1 MNVQKSARITPS
13 PRAEQVMPP
22 VGVKVSLNTEMQKFL
37 QEKTVTPSPG
47 QYPRMTADSAQV
59 SAASVTW
66 TNAEPD
72 TLMER
77 VLAPANL
84 RRAYQRVVSNKGA
97 PGADGMTV
105 DDLADYVKQ
114 YWPTLK
120 VRLLAGE
127 YHPQGVRAVDIPKP
141 KGGTRQLG
149 IPSVV
154 DRLIQQALLQQ
165 LTPIF
170 DPLFSDY
177 SYGFRPGRSAHQAI
191 ETARGHVAAG
201 HRWCVELDL
210 EKFFDRVNHDVLM
223 AYVAR
228 QIEDKR
234 VLTLIRRY
242 LEAGT
247 MSGGLVSRRQEG
259 TPQGGPLSPLLSNI
273 LLNELDRELER
284 RGHRFVRY
292 ADDANIYVCSQRAGT
307 RVMAGVERFLN
318 QRLKLTLNRE
328 KSHVARPWVC
338 DYLGYG
344 MSWHQQPRLRV
355 ATMSLGR
362 LHDRL
367 RDLLRGARGHKM
379 ANVIERINPVL
390 RGWAGYFKLSQS
402 KRPLEEIDGWVR
414 RKLRCVVWRQWKR
427 PSTRA
432 RNLMRLGLSE
442 ARACKSAFNGR
453 GPWWSSGA
461 SHMNQA
467 LPKKL
472 WDQLGL
478 VSVLDTINRLSRIA

>member
-1 MNVQKSARITPS
+1 
-13 PRAEQVMPP
+13 
-22 VGVKVSLNTEMQKFL
+22 
-37 QEKTVTPSPG
+37 
-47 QYPRMTADSAQV
+47 MTAGRAQT
-59 SAASVTW
+59 STASVAW

-77 VLAPANL
+77 VLKPANL

-105 DDLADYVKQ
+105 EQLADYTNQ
-114 YWPTLK
+114 YWPILK
-120 VRLLAGE
+120 ARLLAGE
-127 YHPQGVRAVDIPKP
+127 YHPQGVRAVEIPKP

-191 ETARGHVAAG
+191 ETARVHVAAG

-223 AYVAR
+223 AYVER

-234 VLTLIRRY
+234 VLRLIRRY
-242 LEAGT
+242 LEAGV
-247 MSGGLVSRRQEG
+247 MSGGIVSRRQEG

-292 ADDANIYVCSQRAGT
+292 ADDANIYVRSRRAGE
-307 RVMAGVERFLN
+307 RVLAGVERFLG

-328 KSHVARPWVC
+328 KSRVVRPWVC

-344 MSWHQQPRLRV
+344 MSRHRQPRLKV
-355 ATMSLGR
+355 ATLSLGR
-362 LHDRL
+362 LRDRL

-379 ANVIERINPVL
+379 ADVIERVNPML
-390 RGWAGYFKLSQS
+390 RGWASYFKLSQS
-402 KRPLEEIDGWVR
+402 RKPLEELDGWVR
-414 RKLRCVVWRQWKR
+414 RKLRCVIWRQWKQ

-432 RNLMRLGLSE
+432 RNLMRLGIQE
-442 ARACKSAFNGR
+442 GRAHTSAANGR
-453 GPWWSSGA
+453 GPWWNSGA

-478 VSVLDTINRLSRIA
+478 VSILDTINGLSA

>member
-1 MNVQKSARITPS
+1 
-13 PRAEQVMPP
+13 MPP
-22 VGVKVSLNTEMQKFL
+22 VGVRVSSNVEAQNIL

-47 QYPRMTADSAQV
+47 RYPRMTADSAQV

-307 RVMAGVERFLN
+307 RVMTGVERFLN

>member
-1 MNVQKSARITPS
+1 MLFRS
-13 PRAEQVMPP
+13 
-22 VGVKVSLNTEMQKFL
+22 
-37 QEKTVTPSPG
+37 
-47 QYPRMTADSAQV
+47 
-59 SAASVTW
+59 SVTW

-105 DDLADYVKQ
+105 DQLADYVKQ
-114 YWPTLK
+114 YWPILK
-120 VRLLAGE
+120 TRLLAGE
-127 YHPQGVRAVDIPKP
+127 YHPQSVRAVDIPKP

-165 LTPIF
+165 LTSIF

-177 SYGFRPGRSAHQAI
+177 SYGFRPNRSAHQAV
-191 ETARGHVAAG
+191 ETARSHVAAG

-223 AYVAR
+223 AHIERHV
-228 QIEDKR
+228 EDKR
-234 VLTLIRRY
+234 VLRLIRRY

-247 MSGGLVSRRQEG
+247 MSGGIASRRQEG

-292 ADDANIYVCSQRAGT
+292 ADDANIYVCSHRAGA
-307 RVMAGVERFLN
+307 RVMASVEHFLA
-318 QRLKLTLNRE
+318 QRLKLTLNRA
-328 KSHVARPWVC
+328 KSRVARPWTC

-344 MSWHQQPRLRV
+344 MSWHKQPKLKV

-362 LHDRL
+362 LRDRL
-367 RDLLRGARGHKM
+367 RELLRGARSHKV
-379 ANVIERINPVL
+379 ANVIEWINPVL

-402 KRPLEEIDGWVR
+402 KRPLEELDGWVR
-414 RKLRCVVWRQWKR
+414 RKLRCVIWRQWKQ

-432 RNLMRLGLSE
+432 RNLMRLGLKE
-442 ARACKSAFNGR
+442 GRACNSAFNGR
-453 GPWWSSGA
+453 GSWWNSGA

-467 LPKKL
+467 LPKTL
-472 WDQLGL
+472 WNRLGL
-478 VSVLDTINRLSRIA
+478 VSILDTINRLSRLT

>member
-1 MNVQKSARITPS
+1 MTP
-13 PRAEQVMPP
+13 
-22 VGVKVSLNTEMQKFL
+22 G
-37 QEKTVTPSPG
+37 
-47 QYPRMTADSAQV
+47 SAQV
-59 SAASVTW
+59 SAASMTW

-77 VLAPANL
+77 VLAPTNL
-84 RRAYQRVVSNKGA
+84 KRAYQRVVRNKGA

-105 DDLADYVKQ
+105 ADLAGYVKQ
-114 YWPTLK
+114 YWPTLRT
-120 VRLLAGE
+120 RLLAGE
-127 YHPQGVRAVDIPKP
+127 YHPQVVRAVEIPKP
-141 KGGTRQLG
+141 QGGMRQLG

-170 DPLFSDY
+170 DPLFSGY

-191 ETARGHVAAG
+191 ETARAHVAMG

-223 AYVAR
+223 ARVQR
-228 QIEDKR
+228 QIEDR
-234 VLTLIRRY
+234 QVLRLIRRY
-242 LEAGT
+242 LEAGI
-247 MSGGLVSRRQEG
+247 MSGGVISQRQEG

-273 LLNELDRELER
+273 LLDELDRELER

-292 ADDANIYVCSQRAGT
+292 ADDANIYVRSRRAGE
-307 RVMAGVERFLN
+307 RVMNNVERFLS

-328 KSHVARPWVC
+328 KSRVARPWVC

-344 MSWHQQPRLRV
+344 ISWHRQPRLRV
-355 ATMSLGR
+355 APMSLGR
-362 LHDRL
+362 LRDRL
-367 RDLLRGARGHKM
+367 RDLLRGARGCKM
-379 ANVIERINPVL
+379 ATVIERINPVL

-402 KRPLEEIDGWVR
+402 KRPLEELDGWVR
-414 RKLRCVVWRQWKR
+414 HKLRCVIWRQWKR

-442 ARACKSAFNGR
+442 ERACKSAFNGR
-453 GPWWSSGA
+453 GPWWNSGA
-461 SHMNQA
+461 PHMNQA

-472 WDQLGL
+472 WDNLGL
-478 VSVLDTINRLSRIA
+478 VSILDTINRLNRMA

>member
-1 MNVQKSARITPS
+1 MHDSA
-13 PRAEQVMPP
+13 
-22 VGVKVSLNTEMQKFL
+22 KVST
-37 QEKTVTPSPG
+37 
-47 QYPRMTADSAQV
+47 
-59 SAASVTW
+59 ASVTW

-72 TLMER
+72 ALMER

-105 DDLADYVKQ
+105 ADLAGYVKQ
-114 YWPTLK
+114 YWPALK

-127 YHPQGVRAVDIPKP
+127 YHPQAVRAVEIPKP
-141 KGGTRQLG
+141 QGGTRQLG

-154 DRLIQQALLQQ
+154 DRLIQQALQQQ

-177 SYGFRPGRSAHQAI
+177 SYGFRPSRSAHQAV
-191 ETARGHVAAG
+191 EMARTHVEAG

-210 EKFFDRVNHDVLM
+210 EKFFDRVNHDILM
-223 AYVAR
+223 ACLQRRV
-228 QIEDKR
+228 EDKR
-234 VLTLIRRY
+234 VLRLIRRY
-242 LEAGT
+242 LEAGI
-247 MSGGLVSRRQEG
+247 MSDGIVSQRQEG

-273 LLNELDRELER
+273 LLDELDRELER

-292 ADDANIYVCSQRAGT
+292 ADDANVYVRSPRAGQ
-307 RVMAGVERFLN
+307 RVMDSVERFLS
-318 QRLKLTLNRE
+318 QRLKLSVNRR
-328 KSHVARPWVC
+328 KSRVAGAWKC

-362 LHDRL
+362 LRDRL
-367 RDLLRGARGHKM
+367 AELLRVTRGRKI
-379 ANVIERINPVL
+379 ASVIERINPVL
-390 RGWAGYFKLSQS
+390 RGWASYFKLSQS
-402 KRPLEEIDGWVR
+402 KRPLEELDGWVR
-414 RKLRCVVWRQWKR
+414 HKLRCAIWRQWKR

-432 RNLMRLGLSE
+432 RNLVRLGLGE
-442 ARACKSAFNGR
+442 ERAWKSASNGR
-453 GPWWSSGA
+453 GPWWNSGA
-461 SHMNQA
+461 PHMNQA

-472 WDQLGL
+472 WDRLGL
-478 VSVLDTINRLSRIA
+478 VSILDTINRLSRIT

>member
-1 MNVQKSARITPS
+1 
-13 PRAEQVMPP
+13 MPP

-72 TLMER
+72 TLMEQ
-77 VLAPANL
+77 VLVPANL
-84 RRAYQRVVSNKGA
+84 RRAY
-97 PGADGMTV
+97 
-105 DDLADYVKQ
+105 
-114 YWPTLK
+114 
-120 VRLLAGE
+120 
-127 YHPQGVRAVDIPKP
+127 
-141 KGGTRQLG
+141 
-149 IPSVV
+149 
-154 DRLIQQALLQQ
+154 
-165 LTPIF
+165 
-170 DPLFSDY
+170 
-177 SYGFRPGRSAHQAI
+177 
-191 ETARGHVAAG
+191 
-201 HRWCVELDL
+201 
-210 EKFFDRVNHDVLM
+210 
-223 AYVAR
+223 
-228 QIEDKR
+228 
-234 VLTLIRRY
+234 
-242 LEAGT
+242 
-247 MSGGLVSRRQEG
+247 
-259 TPQGGPLSPLLSNI
+259 QGGPLSPLLSNI

-292 ADDANIYVCSQRAGT
+292 ADDANIYVRSQRAGT

-328 KSHVARPWVC
+328 KSLVARPWVC

-344 MSWHQQPRLRV
+344 MSRHQQPRLRV

-442 ARACKSAFNGR
+442 ARTCKSAFNGR

-472 WDQLGL
+472 WDKLGL

>member
-1 MNVQKSARITPS
+1 
-13 PRAEQVMPP
+13 MPP

-72 TLMER
+72 TLMEQ
-77 VLAPANL
+77 VLVPANL
-84 RRAYQRVVSNKGA
+84 RRAY
-97 PGADGMTV
+97 
-105 DDLADYVKQ
+105 
-114 YWPTLK
+114 
-120 VRLLAGE
+120 
-127 YHPQGVRAVDIPKP
+127 
-141 KGGTRQLG
+141 
-149 IPSVV
+149 
-154 DRLIQQALLQQ
+154 
-165 LTPIF
+165 
-170 DPLFSDY
+170 
-177 SYGFRPGRSAHQAI
+177 
-191 ETARGHVAAG
+191 
-201 HRWCVELDL
+201 
-210 EKFFDRVNHDVLM
+210 
-223 AYVAR
+223 
-228 QIEDKR
+228 
-234 VLTLIRRY
+234 
-242 LEAGT
+242 
-247 MSGGLVSRRQEG
+247 
-259 TPQGGPLSPLLSNI
+259 QGGPLSPLLSNI

-292 ADDANIYVCSQRAGT
+292 ADDANIYVRSQRAGT

-328 KSHVARPWVC
+328 KSRVARPWVC

-367 RDLLRGARGHKM
+367 RDLLRGARDHKM

>member
-1 MNVQKSARITPS
+1 MPS
-13 PRAEQVMPP
+13 
-22 VGVKVSLNTEMQKFL
+22 VGVRVSLSTEMQKFL
-37 QEKTVTPSPG
+37 PEKTVTPSPG
-47 QYPRMTADSAQV
+47 QNPRMTADSAQV
-59 SAASVTW
+59 SPAAVTW

-72 TLMER
+72 TLMGR

-84 RRAYQRVVSNKGA
+84 KRAYQRVVSNKGA

-105 DDLADYVKQ
+105 DQLAGYVKQ
-114 YWPTLK
+114 YWPILK
-120 VRLLAGE
+120 ARLLAGE
-127 YHPQGVRAVDIPKP
+127 YHPQSVRAVDIPKS

-149 IPSVV
+149 IPCVV

-165 LTPIF
+165 LTPTF

-177 SYGFRPGRSAHQAI
+177 SYGFRPGRSAHHAI
-191 ETARGHVAAG
+191 ETARDHVAAG

-223 AYVAR
+223 AHVAR

-234 VLTLIRRY
+234 VLRLIRRY
-242 LEAGT
+242 LEAG
-247 MSGGLVSRRQEG
+247 MMAGGIVSRRQEG

-292 ADDANIYVCSQRAGT
+292 ADDANIYVRSHRAGE
-307 RVMAGVERFLN
+307 RVMASVERFLT
-318 QRLKLTLNRE
+318 QGLKLTLNRE
-328 KSHVARPWVC
+328 KSRVARPWAC

-344 MSWHQQPRLRV
+344 MSWHQQPKLRV
-355 ATMSLGR
+355 ASISLHR
-362 LHDRL
+362 LRDRL
-367 RDLLRGARGHKM
+367 RELLRRIRARSM
-379 ANVIERINPVL
+379 RYIVEQMTPVL

-402 KRPLEEIDGWVR
+402 KRPLEELDGWVR
-414 RKLRCVVWRQWKR
+414 HKLRCVIWRQWKR

-432 RNLMRLGLSE
+432 RNLIRLGLDE
-442 ARACKSAFNGR
+442 ARAWKSAVNGR
-453 GPWWSSGA
+453 GPWWNSGA

-472 WDQLGL
+472 WDRLGL
-478 VSVLDTINRLSRIA
+478 VSILDTINRLNRIT

>member
-1 MNVQKSARITPS
+1 
-13 PRAEQVMPP
+13 MPP

-37 QEKTVTPSPG
+37 PEKTVTPSPG
-47 QYPRMTADSAQV
+47 QNPRMTADSAQV

-84 RRAYQRVVSNKGA
+84 KRAYQRVVSNKGA

-105 DDLADYVKQ
+105 DELADYVKQ
-114 YWPTLK
+114 YWLTLK
-120 VRLLAGE
+120 ARLLAGE

-141 KGGTRQLG
+141 KGGARQLG
-149 IPSVV
+149 IPCVV

-165 LTPIF
+165 LTSIF

-177 SYGFRPGRSAHQAI
+177 SYGFRPGRSAHQAVD
-191 ETARGHVAAG
+191 TARSHVAAG

-223 AYVAR
+223 ACVAR
-228 QIEDKR
+228 KIEDKR
-234 VLTLIRRY
+234 VLMLIRRY

-247 MSGGLVSRRQEG
+247 MADGLVSRRQEG

-273 LLNELDRELER
+273 LLNELDRELEQ

-292 ADDANIYVCSQRAGT
+292 ADDANIYVRSRRAGE
-307 RVMAGVERFLN
+307 RVMRGVERFLN

-328 KSHVARPWVC
+328 KSRVARAWVC

-344 MSWHQQPRLRV
+344 MSRHQQPRLRV

-362 LHDRL
+362 LRDRL

-402 KRPLEEIDGWVR
+402 KRPLEALDGWVR
-414 RKLRCVVWRQWKR
+414 RKLRCAVWRQWKQ
-427 PSTRA
+427 PSTRV
-432 RNLMRLGLSE
+432 RNLIRLGLSKH
-442 ARACKSAFNGR
+442 RACLSASNGR
-453 GPWWSSGA
+453 GPWWNSGA
-461 SHMNQA
+461 PHMNHA

-472 WDQLGL
+472 WDRLGL
-478 VSVLDTINRLSRIA
+478 VSILDTINRLNRIT

>member
-1 MNVQKSARITPS
+1 MTPS
-13 PRAEQVMPP
+13 LGQNPRAT
-22 VGVKVSLNTEMQKFL
+22 VG
-37 QEKTVTPSPG
+37 
-47 QYPRMTADSAQV
+47 SAQA
-59 SAASVTW
+59 STASVTW
-66 TNAEPD
+66 TKAEPD

-77 VLAPANL
+77 VLAPVNL
-84 RRAYQRVVSNKGA
+84 KRAYQRVVSNKGA

-105 DDLADYVKQ
+105 DQLAGYVKQ

-120 VRLLAGE
+120 IRLLAGE

-170 DPLFSDY
+170 DPLFSDF
-177 SYGFRPGRSAHQAI
+177 SYGFRPGRSAHQAV
-191 ETARGHVAAG
+191 ETARAHVAAG
-201 HRWCVELDL
+201 YRWCVELDL

-223 AYVAR
+223 AYVAC

-247 MSGGLVSRRQEG
+247 MSGGIVSRRQEG

-292 ADDANIYVCSQRAGT
+292 ADDANIYVCSHRAGE
-307 RVMAGVERFLN
+307 RVLAGVERFLT
-318 QRLKLTLNRE
+318 QRLKLTLNRG
-328 KSHVARPWVC
+328 KSRVARPWVC

-344 MSWHQQPRLRV
+344 MSWNKQPRLKV
-355 ATMSLGR
+355 AAMSLGR
-362 LHDRL
+362 LRDRL
-367 RDLLRGARGHKM
+367 RDLLRGARGCKVTS
-379 ANVIERINPVL
+379 VIKRINPVL

-402 KRPLEEIDGWVR
+402 KQPLEELDGWVR
-414 RKLRCVVWRQWKR
+414 RKLRCVTWRQWKQS
-427 PSTRA
+427 STRA

-442 ARACKSAFNGR
+442 ARAYKSAFNGR
-453 GPWWSSGA
+453 GPWWNSGA
-461 SHMNQA
+461 SHVNRA

-472 WDQLGL
+472 WDNLGL
-478 VSVLDTINRLSRIA
+478 VSILDTINRLSRIT

>member
-1 MNVQKSARITPS
+1 
-13 PRAEQVMPP
+13 
-22 VGVKVSLNTEMQKFL
+22 
-37 QEKTVTPSPG
+37 
-47 QYPRMTADSAQV
+47 
-59 SAASVTW
+59 
-66 TNAEPD
+66 
-72 TLMER
+72 

-84 RRAYQRVVSNKGA
+84 KRAYQRVVNNKGA
-97 PGADGMTV
+97 PGTDGMTV
-105 DDLADYVKQ
+105 DDLAGYVKQ
-114 YWPTLK
+114 YWPILK

-127 YHPQGVRAVDIPKP
+127 YHPQGVRAVEIPKP
-141 KGGTRQLG
+141 KGGIRQLG
-149 IPSVV
+149 IPNVM

-170 DPLFSDY
+170 DPLFSDH

-191 ETARGHVAAG
+191 KTARDHVAAG

-223 AYVAR
+223 THVAR

-234 VLTLIRRY
+234 VLSLIRRY

-247 MSGGLVSRRQEG
+247 MTGGLVSRRQEG

-292 ADDANIYVCSQRAGT
+292 ADDANIYVRSPRAGE
-307 RVMAGVERFLN
+307 RVIAGVERFLR

-328 KSHVARPWVC
+328 KSRVARPWAC

-344 MSWHQQPRLRV
+344 MSWNKQPRLKV
-355 ATMSLGR
+355 AATSLAR
-362 LHDRL
+362 LRDRL
-367 RDLLRGARGHKM
+367 RALLHGARGRKM
-379 ANVIERINPVL
+379 AYVIERINPVL

-402 KRPLEEIDGWVR
+402 KQSLEELDGWVR
-414 RKLRCVVWRQWKR
+414 RKLRCVTWRQWKQS
-427 PSTRA
+427 STRA

-442 ARACKSAFNGR
+442 ARAYKSAFNGR
-453 GPWWSSGA
+453 GPWWNSGA
-461 SHMNQA
+461 PHMNRA

-472 WDQLGL
+472 WGRLGL
-478 VSVLDTINRLSRIA
+478 VSILDTINRLSRIA

>member
-1 MNVQKSARITPS
+1 MTPS
-13 PRAEQVMPP
+13 SGQNPRA
-22 VGVKVSLNTEMQKFL
+22 
-37 QEKTVTPSPG
+37 
-47 QYPRMTADSAQV
+47 TAGSAQT
-59 SAASVTW
+59 SSASVTW

-84 RRAYQRVVSNKGA
+84 KRAYHRVVSNKGA

-105 DDLADYVKQ
+105 DELAGYVKQ

-177 SYGFRPGRSAHQAI
+177 SYGFRPNRSAHQAI
-191 ETARGHVAAG
+191 ETARAHVAAG

-223 AYVAR
+223 AHVQR
-228 QIEDKR
+228 QVEDKR
-234 VLTLIRRY
+234 VLRLIRRY
-242 LEAGT
+242 LEVGV
-247 MSGGLVSRRQEG
+247 MSGGIASRRQEG

-273 LLNELDRELER
+273 LLNELGQELTR
-284 RGHRFVRY
+284 RGHRFVSY
-292 ADDANIYVCSQRAGT
+292 ADDANIYVRSQRAGE
-307 RVMAGVERFLN
+307 RVMASVERFLS

-328 KSHVARPWVC
+328 KSCVARPWIC

-344 MSWHQQPRLRV
+344 MSWHQQPKLRV
-355 ATMSLGR
+355 ATLSLRR
-362 LHDRL
+362 LRDRL
-367 RDLLRGARGHKM
+367 RELMRNAEGRRLSST
-379 ANVIERINPVL
+379 IERLNPVL
-390 RGWAGYFKLSQS
+390 RGWSSYFKLSQS

-414 RKLRCVVWRQWKR
+414 RKLRCVIWRQWKQ
-427 PSTRA
+427 PFTRA
-432 RNLMRLGLSE
+432 RNLKRLGLAE

-453 GPWWSSGA
+453 GPWWNSGA

-472 WDQLGL
+472 WDRLGL
-478 VSVLDTINRLSRIA
+478 VSILDTINRLSRIT

>member
-1 MNVQKSARITPS
+1 
-13 PRAEQVMPP
+13 MPP

-47 QYPRMTADSAQV
+47 QYPRMMADSAQV

-72 TLMER
+72 TLMEQ

-127 YHPQGVRAVDIPKP
+127 YHPQDVRAVDIPKP

-292 ADDANIYVCSQRAGT
+292 ADDANIYVRSQRAGT

-328 KSHVARPWVC
+328 KSRVARPWVC

>member
-1 MNVQKSARITPS
+1 
-13 PRAEQVMPP
+13 MPP
-22 VGVKVSLNTEMQKFL
+22 VGVRVSLNTEMQKFL
-37 QEKTVTPSPG
+37 PEKTVTPSPG
-47 QYPRMTADSAQV
+47 QNPRMTADSAKV
-59 SAASVTW
+59 SVASVTW

-72 TLMER
+72 TLMAR
-77 VLAPANL
+77 VLKPANL

-105 DDLADYVKQ
+105 DDLAGYVKQ
-114 YWPTLK
+114 YWPTLQK
-120 VRLLAGE
+120 RLLAGE

-191 ETARGHVAAG
+191 ETARAHVAAG

-210 EKFFDRVNHDVLM
+210 EKFFDRVNHDILM

-234 VLTLIRRY
+234 VLRLIRRY
-242 LEAGT
+242 LEAGV
-247 MSGGLVSRRQEG
+247 MLGGIVSRRQEG

-292 ADDANIYVCSQRAGT
+292 ADDANIYVRSPRAGE
-307 RVMAGVERFLN
+307 RVMRSVERFLN
-318 QRLKLTLNRE
+318 QRLKLTLNWD
-328 KSHVARPWVC
+328 KSRVAGSWKC

-344 MSWHQQPRLRV
+344 MSWHQQPKLRV

-362 LHDRL
+362 WRDRL
-367 RDLLRGARGHKM
+367 RELLRKARGHKM
-379 ANVIERINPVL
+379 ANIIERINPVL

-402 KRPLEEIDGWVR
+402 KRPLEELDGWVR
-414 RKLRCVVWRQWKR
+414 HKLRCVVWRQWKR

-432 RNLMRLGLSE
+432 RNLIRLGLNE
-442 ARACKSAFNGR
+442 ARAWKSAVNGR
-453 GPWWSSGA
+453 GPWRNSGA
-461 SHMNQA
+461 PHMNQA

-472 WDQLGL
+472 WDRLGL
-478 VSVLDTINRLSRIA
+478 VSILDTINRLSRIT

>member
-1 MNVQKSARITPS
+1 
-13 PRAEQVMPP
+13 
-22 VGVKVSLNTEMQKFL
+22 
-37 QEKTVTPSPG
+37 
-47 QYPRMTADSAQV
+47 MTAGRAQASAP
-59 SAASVTW
+59 SVTW

-84 RRAYQRVVSNKGA
+84 KRAYQRVVSNKGA

-105 DDLADYVKQ
+105 ADLASYVKQ

-120 VRLLAGE
+120 ARLLAGE
-127 YHPQGVRAVDIPKP
+127 YQPQGVRAVDIPKP
-141 KGGTRQLG
+141 QGGTRQLG
-149 IPSVV
+149 IPCVV

-177 SYGFRPGRSAHQAI
+177 SYGFRPGRSAHHAI
-191 ETARGHVAAG
+191 ETARAHVAAG

-223 AYVAR
+223 AHV
-228 QIEDKR
+228 QLQVEDKR
-234 VLTLIRRY
+234 VLRLIRRY
-242 LEAGT
+242 LEAGV
-247 MSGGLVSRRQEG
+247 MSGGLASRRQEG

-292 ADDANIYVCSQRAGT
+292 ADDANIYVRSQRAGE
-307 RVMAGVERFLN
+307 RVMVSIERFLS
-318 QRLKLTLNRE
+318 QRLKLRLNRE
-328 KSHVARPWVC
+328 KSRVARPWVC

-344 MSWHQQPRLRV
+344 MSWHQQPKLRV
-355 ATMSLGR
+355 ATLSLGR
-362 LHDRL
+362 LRDRL
-367 RDLLRGARGHKM
+367 RGLLRRVRGRKM
-379 ANVIERINPVL
+379 ASVIERINPVL

-402 KRPLEEIDGWVR
+402 KRPLEALDGWVR
-414 RKLRCVVWRQWKR
+414 HKLRCVIWRQWKR

-442 ARACKSAFNGR
+442 ARACTSASNGR
-453 GPWWSSGA
+453 GPWWNSGA

-467 LPKKL
+467 LPKRL
-472 WDQLGL
+472 WDRLGL
-478 VSVLDTINRLSRIA
+478 VSILDTINRLSRIT

>member
-1 MNVQKSARITPS
+1 M
-13 PRAEQVMPP
+13 
-22 VGVKVSLNTEMQKFL
+22 
-37 QEKTVTPSPG
+37 
-47 QYPRMTADSAQV
+47 
-59 SAASVTW
+59 TW

-84 RRAYQRVVSNKGA
+84 RRAYHRVVSNKGA

-105 DDLADYVKQ
+105 DQLADYVKQ
-114 YWPTLK
+114 YWPILK
-120 VRLLAGE
+120 ARLLAGE

-170 DPLFSDY
+170 DPLFSDC
-177 SYGFRPGRSAHQAI
+177 SYGFRPGRNAHQAI
-191 ETARGHVAAG
+191 ETARGHVSAG

-223 AYVAR
+223 VYIER

-234 VLTLIRRY
+234 VLRLIRRY

-259 TPQGGPLSPLLSNI
+259 APQGGPLSPLLSNI
-273 LLNELDRELER
+273 LLNELDHELER

-292 ADDANIYVCSQRAGT
+292 ADDANIYVRSCRAGE
-307 RVMAGVERFLN
+307 RVMASVERFLR
-318 QRLKLTLNRE
+318 QRLKLALNRE
-328 KSHVARPWVC
+328 KSRVARPWVC

-344 MSWHQQPRLRV
+344 MSWHKQPKLKAASISLQRLR
-355 ATMSLGR
+355 
-362 LHDRL
+362 DRL
-367 RDLLRGARGHKM
+367 RELMRRIRARSTRYI
-379 ANVIERINPVL
+379 VEQINPVL

-402 KRPLEEIDGWVR
+402 KRSLEELDGWVR
-414 RKLRCVVWRQWKR
+414 HKLRCVIWRQWRR
-427 PSTRA
+427 PFTRA
-432 RNLMRLGLSE
+432 RNLLRLGLSE
-442 ARACKSAFNGR
+442 GRAYKSAFNGR
-453 GPWWSSGA
+453 GPWWNSGA
-461 SHMNQA
+461 PHMNQA
-467 LPKKL
+467 LPKRL
-472 WDQLGL
+472 WDRLGL
-478 VSVLDTINRLSRIA
+478 VSILDTINRLNRIA

>member
-1 MNVQKSARITPS
+1 
-13 PRAEQVMPP
+13 MPP
-22 VGVKVSLNTEMQKFL
+22 VGVRVSSNVETQNILP
-37 QEKTVTPSPG
+37 EKTVTPSPG
-47 QYPRMTADSAQV
+47 RYPRMTADRAQA
-59 SAASVTW
+59 STASVTW

-72 TLMER
+72 TLMAR

-84 RRAYQRVVSNKGA
+84 KRAYQRVVSNKGA

-105 DDLADYVKQ
+105 DQLAGYVKQ
-114 YWPTLK
+114 YWPILK
-120 VRLLAGE
+120 ARLLAGE
-127 YHPQGVRAVDIPKP
+127 YQPQGVRAVDIPKP

-191 ETARGHVAAG
+191 ETARAHAAAG

-223 AYVAR
+223 AHVAR

-292 ADDANIYVCSQRAGT
+292 ADDANIYVRSRRAGE
-307 RVMAGVERFLN
+307 RVMASVERFLSE
-318 QRLKLTLNRE
+318 RLKLTLNRE
-328 KSHVARPWVC
+328 KSRVAGSWMC

-355 ATMSLGR
+355 ATMSL
-362 LHDRL
+362 DRL
-367 RDLLRGARGHKM
+367 RDRLRSLLRTTRSHKV
-379 ANVIERINPVL
+379 ASVIERINPVL

-402 KRPLEEIDGWVR
+402 KRPLEYLDGWVR
-414 RKLRCVVWRQWKR
+414 HKLRCIIWRQWKQ

-432 RNLMRLGLSE
+432 RNLMRLGLNE
-442 ARACKSAFNGR
+442 ARACHSAFNGR
-453 GPWWSSGA
+453 GPWWNSGA
-461 SHMNQA
+461 PHMNQA

-472 WDQLGL
+472 WDRLGL
-478 VSVLDTINRLSRIA
+478 VSILDTITRLNRLT

>member
-1 MNVQKSARITPS
+1 
-13 PRAEQVMPP
+13 MPP
-22 VGVKVSLNTEMQKFL
+22 VGVRVSSSIEMQKFL
-37 QEKTVTPSPG
+37 PEKTVTPSPG
-47 QYPRMTADSAQV
+47 QYPRMTADRAEV
-59 SAASVTW
+59 STASVAW

-72 TLMER
+72 TLMAR

-84 RRAYQRVVSNKGA
+84 KRAYHRVVSNKGA

-105 DDLADYVKQ
+105 DDLAGYVKQ

-120 VRLLAGE
+120 DRLLAGE
-127 YHPQGVRAVDIPKP
+127 YHPQGVCAVDIPKP

-177 SYGFRPGRSAHQAI
+177 SYGFRPGRSAHQAL
-191 ETARGHVAAG
+191 ETARDHVAAG

-223 AYVAR
+223 AYVTR

-234 VLTLIRRY
+234 VLALIRRY

-292 ADDANIYVCSQRAGT
+292 ADDANIYVRSRRAGE
-307 RVMAGVERFLN
+307 RVLAGVERYLN

-328 KSHVARPWVC
+328 KSCVARPWVC

-344 MSWHQQPRLRV
+344 MSWHKQPKLRV
-355 ATMSLGR
+355 ASISLHR
-362 LHDRL
+362 LRDRL
-367 RDLLRGARGHKM
+367 REILRRIRARSM
-379 ANVIERINPVL
+379 RYIVEQVTPVL
-390 RGWAGYFKLSQS
+390 RGWAGYFKLTQS
-402 KRPLEEIDGWVR
+402 KRPLEELDGWVR
-414 RKLRCVVWRQWKR
+414 HKLRCVIWRQWKR

-432 RNLMRLGLSE
+432 RNLIRLGLDE
-442 ARACKSAFNGR
+442 ARAWKSATNGR
-453 GPWWSSGA
+453 GPWWNSGA

-472 WDQLGL
+472 WDRLGL
-478 VSVLDTINRLSRIA
+478 VSILDTINRLSRIT

>member
-1 MNVQKSARITPS
+1 
-13 PRAEQVMPP
+13 MPP
-22 VGVKVSLNTEMQKFL
+22 VGVRVSSNVEAQNIL

-47 QYPRMTADSAQV
+47 RYPRMTADWAQT
-59 SAASVTW
+59 SAASVAW
-66 TNAEPD
+66 TNAEPGM
-72 TLMER
+72 LMER
-77 VLAPANL
+77 VLTPTNL
-84 RRAYQRVVSNKGA
+84 KRAYQRVVSNKGA

-105 DDLADYVKQ
+105 DQLANYVKQ

-120 VRLLAGE
+120 ARLLAGE
-127 YHPQGVRAVDIPKP
+127 YHPQGVRAVEIPKP

-177 SYGFRPGRSAHQAI
+177 SYGFRPGKSAHQAI
-191 ETARGHVAAG
+191 ESARDHVAAG
-201 HRWCVELDL
+201 NRWCVELDL
-210 EKFFDRVNHDVLM
+210 EKFFDRVNHDILM
-223 AYVAR
+223 AHLAR

-234 VLTLIRRY
+234 VLRLIRRF
-242 LEAGT
+242 LEAGA
-247 MSGGLVSRRQEG
+247 MSGGIVSRRQEG

-292 ADDANIYVCSQRAGT
+292 ADDANIYVRSRRAGE
-307 RVMAGVERFLN
+307 RVLAGVERFLN

-328 KSHVARPWVC
+328 KSRVARPWVC

-344 MSWHQQPRLRV
+344 MSLHQQPRLRV

-362 LHDRL
+362 LRDRL
-367 RDLLRGARGHKM
+367 REVLRAARGRKM
-379 ANVIERINPVL
+379 ATIIERLNPVL

-402 KRPLEEIDGWVR
+402 KSPLEDLDGWVR
-414 RKLRCVVWRQWKR
+414 RKLRCVLWRQWKQS
-427 PSTRA
+427 STRA
-432 RNLMRLGLSE
+432 RNLMRLGIDQV
-442 ARACKSAFNGR
+442 RACKSSTNGQ
-453 GPWWSSGA
+453 GPWWNSGA
-461 SHMNQA
+461 SHMNHA

-472 WDQLGL
+472 WDRLGL
-478 VSVLDTINRLSRIA
+478 VSILDTINRLNRIA

>member
-1 MNVQKSARITPS
+1 
-13 PRAEQVMPP
+13 MPP
-22 VGVKVSLNTEMQKFL
+22 VGVRVSSNVETQNIL
-37 QEKTVTPSPG
+37 QEKTVTPGPG
-47 QYPRMTADSAQV
+47 RYPRMTADRAQT
-59 SAASVTW
+59 SAASVAW
-66 TNAEPD
+66 TKAEPD

-84 RRAYQRVVSNKGA
+84 KRAYQRVVSNKGA

-105 DDLADYVKQ
+105 DQLAGYVKQ

-120 VRLLAGE
+120 VRLLADE
-127 YHPQGVRAVDIPKP
+127 YHPQGVRAVEIPKP

-191 ETARGHVAAG
+191 ETARAHVVAG
-201 HRWCVELDL
+201 HRWCVEIDL
-210 EKFFDRVNHDVLM
+210 EKFFDRVNHDILM
-223 AYVAR
+223 AHIAR

-247 MSGGLVSRRQEG
+247 MADGLVSRRQEG

-292 ADDANIYVCSQRAGT
+292 ADDANIYVRSPRAGM
-307 RVMAGVERFLN
+307 RVMRRVECFLI
-318 QRLKLTLNRE
+318 QRLKLALNRD
-328 KSHVARPWVC
+328 KSRVAGSWIC

-362 LHDRL
+362 LRDRL
-367 RDLLRGARGHKM
+367 RDLLRRARGRKM
-379 ANVIERINPVL
+379 ANIIERINPVL
-390 RGWAGYFKLSQS
+390 RGWAGYFKLTQG
-402 KRPLEEIDGWVR
+402 KRAVEILDGWVR
-414 RKLRCVVWRQWKR
+414 HKLRCVIWRQWKQ

-432 RNLMRLGLSE
+432 RNLMRLGLDE
-442 ARACKSAFNGR
+442 GRACTSAFNGR
-453 GPWWSSGA
+453 GPWWNSGA

-472 WDQLGL
+472 WDRLGL
-478 VSVLDTINRLSRIA
+478 VSILDTINRLSRIT

>member
-1 MNVQKSARITPS
+1 
-13 PRAEQVMPP
+13 MPP
-22 VGVKVSLNTEMQKFL
+22 VGVRVSLNTEMQKFL
-37 QEKTVTPSPG
+37 PKKTVTPSPG
-47 QYPRMTADSAQV
+47 QYPRTTADSAQV
-59 SAASVTW
+59 STAAVTW

-77 VLAPANL
+77 LLAPANL

-105 DDLADYVKQ
+105 DDLAGYVKQ
-114 YWPTLK
+114 YWPILK

-170 DPLFSDY
+170 DPLFSDF

-191 ETARGHVAAG
+191 ETARAHVAAG

-234 VLTLIRRY
+234 VLTLIRRF

-247 MSGGLVSRRQEG
+247 MAGGLVSRRHEG

-292 ADDANIYVCSQRAGT
+292 ADDANIYVRSPRAGE
-307 RVMAGVERFLN
+307 RVMRSVECFLN
-318 QRLKLTLNRE
+318 QRLKLMLNRD
-328 KSHVARPWVC
+328 KSRVAGSWIC
-338 DYLGYG
+338 NYLGYG

-355 ATMSLGR
+355 ATMSLDR
-362 LHDRL
+362 LRDRL
-367 RDLLRGARGHKM
+367 RDLLRGARGCKM
-379 ANVIERINPVL
+379 ANIIERINPVL
-390 RGWAGYFKLSQS
+390 RGWAGYFKLTQGT
-402 KRPLEEIDGWVR
+402 RALEILDGWVR
-414 RKLRCVVWRQWKR
+414 HKLRCVIWRQWKQ

-432 RNLMRLGLSE
+432 RNLMRLGLDE
-442 ARACKSAFNGR
+442 GRACTSAFNGR

-478 VSVLDTINRLSRIA
+478 VSVLDTINRLKRIA